1 MGFRLWTS
9 PTTETTPKRSAKK
22 TDFFGAKPG
31 AKELVSNA
39 QQKRSHHVPPCERDT
54 SLTIK
59 RLFCLLAIVAQEK
72 RSRYTEKLST
82 LDFHESGTASGKEP
96 RRKSRETQLQVPRL
110 RRHARLKS
118 KTLST
123 ASTPLTP
130 TIRIL
135 ISTRGPHKGIF
146 LATLRT
152 TGPICNTDDAQLAR
166 TVGGRQHFLILC
178 CAENAMWEVGDFVVA
193 LVLRWAV
200 HDHHADLAT
209 IIGKDA
215 NDVRV
220 VIHKVRR
227 ELFSFDGLFSRSL
240 VVRRSRVC
248 HRLRN
253 SLPCYLLLS

>member
-1 MGFRLWTS
+1 M
-9 PTTETTPKRSAKK
+9 
-22 TDFFGAKPG
+22 
-31 AKELVSNA
+31 VSNA

-82 LDFHESGTASGKEP
+82 LDFHESGTASGKSQGASHVT
-96 RRKSRETQLQVPRL
+96 RKLQVPRL

-118 KTLST
+118 KTLPT
-123 ASTPLTP
+123 ASTPSKP

-166 TVGGRQHFLILC
+166 KVGRRQHFLILC

-200 HDHHADLAT
+200 HA
-209 IIGKDA
+209 
-215 NDVRV
+215 RP
-220 VIHKVRR
+220 
-227 ELFSFDGLFSRSL
+227 
-240 VVRRSRVC
+240 
-248 HRLRN
+248 
-253 SLPCYLLLS
+253 PC